1 MSNLVA
7 TASGALSAVAGQISA
22 TNALRLTGK
31 LGKVLLVLLLILNAR
46 SWPMMW
52 HCAFVSPVSSYLFAE
67 RFNHV
72 TVRVFRPVL
81 WLRLQDMLL
90 RLRGLF
96 MSRRRKMLMRDK
108 WGDSI
113 SPVGQHPIETI
124 VPYKTWASE

>member
-1 MSNLVA
+1 MADDVA
-7 TASGALSAVAGQISA
+7 LYVCFTHLTS
-22 TNALRLTGK
+22 LRRILTP
-31 LGKVLLVLLLILNAR
+31 I
-46 SWPMMW
+46 
-52 HCAFVSPVSSYLFAE
+52 
-67 RFNHV
+67 

-96 MSRRRKMLMRDK
+96 MSRKRKLVMRDK

-113 SPVGQHPIETI
+113 SPVGQHPIETV